1 MLVSWAR
8 VYVWTTISP
17 RKFFG
22 KSKVKK
28 RLSKF
33 FFLQNDSIY
42 FNDYFLLCLR
52 GKAYLP
58 GKNRKEIIKTQ
69 IGQSNCLLNGAQTIT
84 HLNSLYS
91 CGYLYKM
98 IWSWR
103 WRTSDFFNIS
113 LYNRKCCTVCKINI
127 LVCSCKCRANSANNV
142 VWWLIIDK
150 YSGSRHKNTPI
161 ICLLT
166 CPGDSAA
173 SWGCNCQEITE
184 EIKRCQGQ
192 VLFYCRV

>member
-42 FNDYFLLCLR
+42 FNDYFLLCLK

-91 CGYLYKM
+91 CGYLNKM

-103 WRTSDFFNIS
+103 WRTSDFFTIS
-113 LYNRKCCTVCKINI
+113 LYNRKCCTTRSIFWFARVSVEQTAPTMWYDDWLLINTPD
-127 LVCSCKCRANSANNV
+127 LDTRTHPLYVCSLV
-142 VWWLIIDK
+142 
-150 YSGSRHKNTPI
+150 
-161 ICLLT
+161 
-166 CPGDSAA
+166 
-173 SWGCNCQEITE
+173 QET
-184 EIKRCQGQ
+184 
-192 VLFYCRV
+192 VLPLEDVIVKKSQKK